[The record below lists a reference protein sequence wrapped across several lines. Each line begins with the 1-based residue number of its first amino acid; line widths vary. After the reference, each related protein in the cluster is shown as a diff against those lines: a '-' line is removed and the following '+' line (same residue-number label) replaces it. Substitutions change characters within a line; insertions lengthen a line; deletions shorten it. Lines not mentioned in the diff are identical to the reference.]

1 MAKNESNATT
11 FYANVFKAWP
21 KAVGAKPTAETLAT
35 VHKLGAR
42 PGKQALALALMLQNG
57 VSGAGIVM
65 ACGAPQLNKMRD
77 LCTKGYAK
85 RVAAPATAEGHTVY
99 RLELTKKGEAKV
111 AKAETEAAEK
121 PAKVKAKGTKR
132 KSRRATA
139 AEQAAVE
146 TVLHAGDNAQ
156 AAEAP
161 QGDQPQA

>member
-1 MAKNESNATT
+1 MSKTETNAAT
-11 FYANVFKAWP
+11 FYTNVFKAWP

-42 PGKQALALALMLQNG
+42 PGRQALALALMLQNG

-85 RVAAPATAEGHTVY
+85 RVPAAATAEGHTVY

-111 AKAETEAAEK
+111 AKADTEVKAEK
-121 PAKVKAKGTKR
+121 PAKVKAKGAKR
-132 KSRRATA
+132 KAKVTE
-139 AEQAAVE
+139 AETPVEPVTVTETPVTEVEQTQA
-146 TVLHAGDNAQ
+146 
-156 AAEAP
+156 
-161 QGDQPQA
+161 